1 MYLRFMFFIFRLPK
15 KKKHTND
22 EYYTKDFSPLCFL
35 ICVGTL
41 GSWYTKQ
48 LGIINNLC
56 SNPFRTLCTALSV
69 TWLQDM
75 HLQSVQFSPILDS
88 VLMSYIHRYNKCIN
102 DIRYLPIY
110 NKNHQFFS
118 AFQDFPRVFHFLPIG
133 TIKG

>member
-1 MYLRFMFFIFRLPK
+1 MLIYVPQIYVFYLPLAK
-15 KKKHTND
+15 KKKHTNN

-48 LGIINNLC
+48 LGINNLC

-75 HLQSVQFSPILDS
+75 HLQSVQSNTRFCVNEL
-88 VLMSYIHRYNKCIN
+88 HRYNKCIN
-102 DIRYLPIY
+102 DIRQLPIY
-110 NKNHQFFS
+110 NKNHQFF
-118 AFQDFPRVFHFLPIG
+118 FQDFPQVFHFLPIG